1 MHLTD
6 VSVRCMQRNQTS
18 YLILGM
24 LSIEPH
30 KSGYDIRKAVE
41 SSVSYFWRES
51 YGQIYPTLKRLAAEG
66 LIVRGRSTSKS
77 RPERQEYSLSAKG
90 RVCLR
95 EWLAL
100 PFRNDPPRNEFLLK
114 LFFGRE
120 AAPSVSIGHVLE
132 LQDRN
137 RRMLATLLEI
147 ETAAR
152 TRPSQNPHQSYW
164 MLTLGLGIALTR
176 AALEWGESAL
186 ATLSSMEGAGAPRRG
201 AGVRQPHAV
210 KSKGE
215 PQDAYEN

>member
-66 LIVRGRSTSKS
+66 LIVRRKSTSKS

-90 RVCLR
+90 RACLR
-95 EWLAL
+95 EWLAM

-120 AAPSVSIGHVLE
+120 AAPGVAIAHVRE
-132 LQDRN
+132 LNERN
-137 RRMLATLLEI
+137 RRMLATLEGI
-147 ETAAR
+147 ERMAR
-152 TRPSQNPHQSYW
+152 AYQSEDPNLPYW
-164 MLTLGLGIALTR
+164 MLTLGLGLALTR
-176 AALEWGESAL
+176 AALDWGESAL
-186 ATLSSMEGAGAPRRG
+186 AELAAME
-201 AGVRQPHAV
+201 QPDSLLQV
-210 KSKGE
+210 M
-215 PQDAYEN
+215 PVINPLTC